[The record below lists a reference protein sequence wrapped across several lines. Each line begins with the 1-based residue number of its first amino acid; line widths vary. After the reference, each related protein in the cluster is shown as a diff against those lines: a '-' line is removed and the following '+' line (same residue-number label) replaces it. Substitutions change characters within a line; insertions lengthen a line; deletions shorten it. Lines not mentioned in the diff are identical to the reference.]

1 MPLDPQARAVLDQLE
16 ASNLPDLASVDPVVI
31 RQLTDASVDLSQGEP
46 VAEVENRTLPGP
58 AGEIPVRIYTP
69 EAPEGSAPF
78 PGVVYFHGGG
88 FVYCGL
94 DTHDG
99 TCRSLANAAGCV
111 IVSVDYRLAPENK
124 FPAAPEDCFA
134 ATRWVSENGAEI
146 GVDPTR
152 IAVAGDSAGGNL
164 ASVVAL
170 MARHRRGPALAFQ
183 LLVYPIANYAFDTD
197 SYRENAEG
205 YLLTEKMMRAFWRHY
220 LSDEAEAE
228 SPYASPLRAE
238 SLQGLPPAFVI
249 TAEFDP
255 LRDEGEAYAKRL
267 AEAGV
272 AATAHRYSGMIHGFF
287 SMGPSIERAQ
297 VAIADAGRALRIAL
311 GS

>member
-16 ASNLPDLASVDPVVI
+16 AANLPDLASVDPVVL

-46 VAEVENRTLPGP
+46 VAGVENRTLPGP
-58 AGEIPVRIYTP
+58 AGDIPVRIYT
-69 EAPEGSAPF
+69 PEGSAPF

-111 IVSVDYRLAPENK
+111 VVSVDYRLAPENK

-134 ATRWVSENGAEI
+134 ATRWVSEHGAEI

-164 ASVVAL
+164 ASVVTL
-170 MARHRRGPALAFQ
+170 MARERRGPALAFQ
-183 LLVYPIANYAFDTD
+183 LLVYPVANYAFDTD

-205 YLLTEKMMRAFWRHY
+205 YLLTEKMMRAFWKHY

-297 VAIADAGRALRIAL
+297 VAIADAGRALRTAL

>member
-16 ASNLPDLASVDPVVI
+16 AANLPDLASVDPVVI

-46 VAEVENRTLPGP
+46 VAGVENRTLPGP
-58 AGEIPVRIYTP
+58 AGKIPVRIYT
-69 EAPEGSAPF
+69 PEGSAPF

-88 FVYCGL
+88 FVYCSL

-111 IVSVDYRLAPENK
+111 VVSVDYRLAPENK
-124 FPAAPEDCFA
+124 FPAAPGDCFP

-164 ASVVAL
+164 ASVVTL
-170 MARHRRGPALAFQ
+170 MARERRGPALAFQ
-183 LLVYPIANYAFDTD
+183 LLVYPVANYAFDTD

-205 YLLTEKMMRAFWRHY
+205 YLLTEKMMRAFWKHY

-297 VAIADAGRALRIAL
+297 VAIADAGRALRTAL
-311 GS
+311 RS

>member
-16 ASNLPDLASVDPVVI
+16 ASNLPDLASVDPAVI

-46 VAEVENRTLPGP
+46 VAGVENRTLPGP
-58 AGEIPVRIYTP
+58 AGEVPVRIYT
-69 EAPEGSAPF
+69 PEGSAPF

-111 IVSVDYRLAPENK
+111 VVSVDYRLAPENK

-164 ASVVAL
+164 ASVVTL
-170 MARHRRGPALAFQ
+170 MARERRGPALAFQ
-183 LLVYPIANYAFDTD
+183 LLVYPVANYAFDTD

-205 YLLTEKMMRAFWRHY
+205 YLLTEKMMRAFWKHY

-297 VAIADAGRALRIAL
+297 IAIADAGRALRAAL